1 MVRNDVKE
9 NKGIRLDMVKLGIML
24 DMVKFRE
31 QVKGG

>member
-9 NKGIRLDMVKLGIML
+9 SKGIRLDMVKLGIML

>member
-31 QVKGG
+31 

>member
-9 NKGIRLDMVKLGIML
+9 NKSIRLDMVKLGIML

-31 QVKGG
+31 